1 MPDYLLD
8 AELAEIQNVLS
19 AMENKIKY
27 YKANY
32 PYATYELHNMET
44 CNRGVNFVIIRKII
58 YQQKIKTLIKLSQW
72 KMLVKTTV

>member
-32 PYATYELHNMET
+32 SYATYELHNMET
-44 CNRGVNFVIIRKII
+44 CVDELLCVDYG
-58 YQQKIKTLIKLSQW
+58 S
-72 KMLVKTTV
+72 

>member
-8 AELAEIQNVLS
+8 VELAEIQNVLS

-32 PYATYELHNMET
+32 PYATYTISHMET
-44 CNRGVNFVIIRKII
+44 CVDELNE
-58 YQQKIKTLIKLSQW
+58 LIMDLENY
-72 KMLVKTTV
+72 

>member
-8 AELAEIQNVLS
+8 TELAEIQNVLS

-32 PYATYELHNMET
+32 PYATYELHNMEA
-44 CNRGVNFVIIRKII
+44 CVDELNA
-58 YQQKIKTLIKLSQW
+58 LIMDLENYC
-72 KMLVKTTV
+72 

>member
-27 YKANY
+27 YKTNY
-32 PYATYELHNMET
+32 PYATYELSHMET
-44 CNRGVNFVIIRKII
+44 CVDELNA
-58 YQQKIKTLIKLSQW
+58 LIMDLENY
-72 KMLVKTTV
+72 